1 MNSQACGLMMHNLS
15 PIKYRNRN
23 TVSLSDTIIG
33 IDDSD
38 DHESNARKLTEVAL
52 ASDNMLENRIY
63 KYMSQFIS
71 PMNGVGFLA
80 TRR

>member
-1 MNSQACGLMMHNLS
+1 MMHNLS
-15 PIKYRNRN
+15 PLRVSEYGTPFLSVQFPSNR
-23 TVSLSDTIIG
+23 

-52 ASDNMLENRIY
+52 ASDNILENRIY
-63 KYMSQFIS
+63 KYVSQFIP

-80 TRR
+80 TLR